1 MAIEKIPNPTNNIS
15 PLHVFS
21 LFADY
26 FVPYGNGHAWTQE
39 ILYLLGLLGQSE
51 QAARS
56 MLLRMRRRGWLDV
69 ERVGR
74 RTRYQLSTAGLEITK
89 QGDSRLF
96 EPAAEEWDG
105 TWQLVI
111 YSLSEEKRPLR
122 TELRKKL
129 VWFGFGNLAAGT
141 WITPHNRRA
150 EMAQVFKSLGV
161 EAHVFMFEAQRIE
174 ALTNGDIVA
183 RCWDLANL
191 EAQYA
196 AFVAHWRPRLAA
208 FDNGAVASAE
218 ERFKQRF
225 QLTFAF
231 HPFPRIDPNLPTA
244 LLPSQWSGHRARQIL
259 TRYRALLDQGL
270 PEFIGHLST

>member
-1 MAIEKIPNPTNNIS
+1 MTIEKSLNSINNIS
-15 PLHVFS
+15 PLHLFS

-26 FVPYGNGHAWTQE
+26 FVPYGNGSAWTQE

-51 QAARS
+51 QATRS

-74 RTRYQLSTAGLEITK
+74 RTRYRLSASGREITE

-96 EPAAEEWDG
+96 EPAAEAWGG

-111 YSLSEEKRPLR
+111 YSLSEDKRPLR
-122 TELRKKL
+122 TELRQKL

-150 EMAQVFKSLGV
+150 EMAQVFKSLQV

-174 ALTNGDIVA
+174 ALTDRDIVA
-183 RCWDLANL
+183 RCWDLASL

-196 AFVAHWRPRLAA
+196 AFVAHWQPRLAT
-208 FDNGAVASAE
+208 FDTGALASAE
-218 ERFKQRF
+218 ARFRERC

-231 HPFPRIDPNLPTA
+231 HPFPRIDPNLPVG
-244 LLPSQWSGHRARQIL
+244 LLPPQWSGHQARQIL
-259 TRYRALLDQGL
+259 TRYRHRLSQGL
-270 PEFIGHLST
+270 PKFIANL